1 MYKQSLAAL
10 FVMATLAGCA
20 STKVQNPVNY
30 ITFRNEPLVK
40 DVEKGMS
47 QQEVLRIGGTP
58 SGTQKR
64 LMKPG
69 SLQQLHPQQGRPA
82 AAVLRQFRRQR
93 QGRRLG
99 LPERS
104 ELDRHERDARP

>member
-40 DVEKGMS
+40 DVERHEPAGS
-47 QQEVLRIGGTP
+47 PAHRRHAFRH
-58 SGTQKR
+58 QKR

-69 SLQQLHPQQGRPA
+69 SCNSYILNKDGQQQPFYVSFDGSGKVDGSGFLSC
-82 AAVLRQFRRQR
+82 
-93 QGRRLG
+93 
-99 LPERS
+99 S